1 MPEQISVWL
10 SQPFSADM
18 PAARWFLFVGFLIV
32 TLWAWRTIM
41 AQVSEVAGAV
51 T

>member
-10 SQPFSADM
+10 QQPFSADM
-18 PAARWFLFVGFLIV
+18 PATRWFAFIGLLLII
-32 TLWAWRTIM
+32 LYAWRLIM
-41 AQVSEVAGAV
+41 SEIADVAGAV